1 MEERKNFE
9 QKSNWTDKDWKW
21 LMGILIGIII
31 LILSLWFAD
40 YKGIEANFS
49 IMSSA
54 VSIALGLVAIYIALK
69 QDSDSQRL
77 NQQMQDTL
85 RTMENKIDQ
94 VDQKVNRLDSMD
106 IEKTIE
112 DNFIPVIEK
121 LTVAFNDKNQNISKQ
136 DIQQVFEDAVP
147 YVASNISKQ
156 LNGGGYTEKNRELP
170 GMYVVDSDIRIV
182 NLSESIYELLKNS
195 NEWLSIYDVR
205 ASIQESEKVEFSL
218 ATVRRALNKLS
229 VENKVNLKMNKEG
242 MLYKFL

>member
-156 LNGGGYTEKNRELP
+156 LNGGVYTEKNRELP

-205 ASIQESEKVEFSL
+205 ASIQEGEKVEFSL

-242 MLYKFL
+242 ILYKFL

>member
-21 LMGILIGIII
+21 LMSILIGIII

-94 VDQKVNRLDSMD
+94 VDQKVNKLDSMD

-156 LNGGGYTEKNRELP
+156 LNGGGYTEKNRELS
-170 GMYVVDSDIRIV
+170 GIYVGGSDIRIV

-229 VENKVNLKMNKEG
+229 VEKKVNLKMNKEG
-242 MLYKFL
+242 ILYKFL